1 MSAMRRDWLP
11 PQQDTA
17 RPTLSRP
24 VVRLLTRLA
33 GQPIEEQQHTVKE
46 LAAAISAS
54 GWSQWWVWARY
65 WQGLPTLT
73 GVRRNTQVQHIVRQV
88 MLLLGSEPWPEQT
101 ARYLMDGLSY
111 LIAETQVAPGTE
123 GVLTQWLRQQ
133 GRAARTPVDGA
144 RHDAS
149 WADVPKEWLEG
160 QISMFANPQSQQL
173 PAAALSTLPAVV
185 LGLTS
190 AEHWKT
196 AVRQA
201 LRLPTPDADP
211 SQTPAASSGP
221 ACSPKGA
228 SQLITAIGDGFAAN
242 ALASR
247 TDWPLEVQ
255 QWLLETD
262 AGTWVS
268 CVGRGPQVPT
278 AHLCHL
284 LARTDVSS
292 LSIWRDAKRV
302 AFNQDGQVD
311 RAVAT
316 TAAQVLSL
324 WITSSTPP
332 DAEPSDA
339 TGTRPGLPPL
349 SHEIHQ
355 RLLYW
360 LDVPEF
366 VAALPRPAVARVLA
380 TAESKDLRIQLTSAL
395 AALATKARPSSPSQ
409 SPRGIRRQ

>member
-11 PQQDTA
+11 PQQDKA
-17 RPTLSRP
+17 RPTLSPP
-24 VVRLLTRLA
+24 VIRLLARLA
-33 GQPIEEQQHTVKE
+33 AQPIEQQQHTVKD
-46 LAAAISAS
+46 LAAAITAS
-54 GWSQWWVWARY
+54 GWSQWWLWARY
-65 WQGLPTLT
+65 WQGLPTLPS
-73 GVRRNTQVQHIVRQV
+73 VRRNTQVQHLVRQV

-111 LIAETQVAPGTE
+111 LIAETQIAPATE

-133 GRAARTPVDGA
+133 GRVAQTPMDGA
-144 RHDAS
+144 RHGAS
-149 WADVPKEWLEG
+149 WADVPEEWLKG
-160 QISMFANPQSQQL
+160 QIAIFANPQSHQL
-173 PAAALSTLPAVV
+173 PAAALSTLPAAV
-185 LGLTS
+185 LGITS
-190 AEHWKT
+190 AEDWKT

-211 SQTPAASSGP
+211 SQTPAAPSDA
-221 ACSPKGA
+221 ACAPTGA
-228 SQLITAIGDGFAAN
+228 SQLITAIGDGFSAN

-292 LSIWRDAKRV
+292 ISIWRDAKRL

-316 TAAQVLSL
+316 TAAQVLSS
-324 WITSSTPP
+324 WIISSTPP
-332 DAEPSDA
+332 DTDPSDA
-339 TGTRPGLPPL
+339 TGTRPGLPRL
-349 SHEIHQ
+349 SYEIHQ

-380 TAESKDLRIQLTSAL
+380 TAESKDLRIQLT
-395 AALATKARPSSPSQ
+395 AALARLTTAPRADGT
-409 SPRGIRRQ
+409 SPRGRPRR